1 MNEQQ
6 KIFMNGLRETATDY
20 LDKFKTDFAGNPT
33 NADGKVSANDL
44 FFDQLNVYS
53 DLIYSGMLGGGVVKS
68 GMLSM
73 IKNTQ
78 DVLRTYNSAVYDA
91 EYNVKLVLSDIDYY
105 SKLLDEQA
113 VNNAD

>member
-6 KIFMNGLRETATDY
+6 KIFMNGLRKTATDY

-53 DLIYSGMLGGGVVKS
+53 DLIYSGMLGGGVVRS

-73 IKNTQ
+73 IQDTQEALRAYKN
-78 DVLRTYNSAVYDA
+78 SVYEA
-91 EYNVKLVLSDIDYY
+91 EYNVKLVLSDINHY
-105 SKLLDEQA
+105 SKLLDEQE
-113 VNNAD
+113 VKNG